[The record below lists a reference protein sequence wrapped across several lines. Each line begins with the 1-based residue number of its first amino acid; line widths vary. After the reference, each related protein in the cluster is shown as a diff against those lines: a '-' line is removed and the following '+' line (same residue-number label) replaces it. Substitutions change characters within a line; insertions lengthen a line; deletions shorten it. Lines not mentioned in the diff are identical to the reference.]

1 MSVPATI
8 ALNGSL
14 SDSVDL
20 GGGKLAGIIM
30 SPAWTAAVITFQGS
44 EDGTT
49 FYDLYDRYGSEI
61 SWTVV
66 AGKLH
71 SNDDIVPFLS
81 LRYLKVRSGTTASAV
96 TQEAERT
103 LGIITNAV

>member
-1 MSVPATI
+1 MSISATI
-8 ALNGSL
+8 AINASL
-14 SDSVDL
+14 SDSINL
-20 GGGKLAGIIM
+20 GGGKLAGIQM
-30 SPAWTAAVITFQGS
+30 SAAWTAAVITFQGS

-71 SNDDIVPFLS
+71 CNDDVVPFLS
-81 LRYLKVRSGTTASAV
+81 IRFLKVRSGTTASAV
-96 TQEAERT
+96 TQEAART